1 MSSFSKLVEHH
12 LTKEKI
18 VFKEIT
24 ISETTKKEQVHYQ
37 VKSITEENQ
46 SYVVVCEDDVWYC
59 DCPSF
64 KYKTGTDVN
73 GNCKHINLI
82 IFLNENNVVIETI

>member
-24 ISETTKKEQVHYQ
+24 KSETSGKEQVHYQ
-37 VKSITEENQ
+37 VKSITQKNQ
-46 SYVVVCEDDVWYC
+46 SYVVVYENDVWYC

-73 GNCKHINLI
+73 GNCKHIQLI
-82 IFLNENNVVIETI
+82 IFLNANKVVIEII

>member
-18 VFKEIT
+18 VFKEVT
-24 ISETTKKEQVHYQ
+24 ISETSGKEQVHYQ
-37 VKSITEENQ
+37 VKSITQKNQ
-46 SYVVVCEDDVWYC
+46 SYVVLCEDDVWYC

-64 KYKTGTDVN
+64 KYKTGTDAN
-73 GNCKHINLI
+73 GNCKHIQLI
-82 IFLNENNVVIETI
+82 IFLIENKVEIKTI